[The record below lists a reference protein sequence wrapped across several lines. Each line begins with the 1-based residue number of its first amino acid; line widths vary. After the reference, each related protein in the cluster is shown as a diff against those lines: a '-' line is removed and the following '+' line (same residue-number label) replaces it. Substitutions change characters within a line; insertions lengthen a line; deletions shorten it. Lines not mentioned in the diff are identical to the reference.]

1 MEDTL
6 SRNKSRILML
16 YRLLEKYTDE
26 DHQLSMEEILQKLYN
41 EGFECERDS
50 VKRDIKLLREDFGVE
65 IISGRGRNA
74 TYFIGDRLLQNAE
87 IKLLLDSIYASNII
101 PNGIADSISK
111 KLRSTV
117 SIYDA
122 EALDRSILGINM
134 QKAKIKEY

>member
-1 MEDTL
+1 
-6 SRNKSRILML
+6 ML
-16 YRLLEKYTDE
+16 YRILEKYTDE
-26 DHQLSMEEILQKLYN
+26 DHQLSMEEILQKLYDK
-41 EGFECERDS
+41 GFECEHDS

-117 SIYDA
+117 SRLYNK
-122 EALDRSILGINM
+122 SWG
-134 QKAKIKEY
+134 KG